1 MSFQEFLL
9 RNLMATCKRKNLEP
23 YLIYTN
29 LTPNESRPK
38 PKTQNYKTFKEKH
51 RGKYSWHWIIQRFFK
66 YDIEITGGKK

>member
-51 RGKYSWHWIIQRFFK
+51 RGKYSWHWIIQRFLK